1 MLFFVENDYHSSTKL
16 HVWFLQQRVVE
27 LATNLSLSMDIRLPE
42 QLLLILQHLQ
52 LLLYKINVEY
62 TRIDIIS

>member
-1 MLFFVENDYHSSTKL
+1 
-16 HVWFLQQRVVE
+16 
-27 LATNLSLSMDIRLPE
+27 MDIRLPE

-52 LLLYKINVEY
+52 LQIYKMNVEY